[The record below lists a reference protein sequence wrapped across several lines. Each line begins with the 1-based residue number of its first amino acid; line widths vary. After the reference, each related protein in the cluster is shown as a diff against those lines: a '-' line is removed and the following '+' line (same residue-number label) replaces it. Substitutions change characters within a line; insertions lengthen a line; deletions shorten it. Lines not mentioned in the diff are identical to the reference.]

1 MCSHR
6 YITSLCQLKKNR
18 YPGNRE
24 RSLNYVIEND
34 CTLVLKIINYGKN
47 RWPTVKYD

>member
-6 YITSLCQLKKNR
+6 YITSLWQLKKNR

-24 RSLNYVIEND
+24 RSLNYVTLNH
-34 CTLVLKIINYGKN
+34 CTLVRKSLIMVRIGG
-47 RWPTVKYD
+47 PQ